1 MGRVDIRHLLS
12 GARVRFSLIRVC
24 WIVLLMVFGGM
35 AANATVEKRQV
46 DSLLQVLDAVIDSS
60 AYYDQQLQHQLVRC
74 RKMYE
79 NAPNLEAR
87 YELAHSLF
95 LNYRKYRLDS
105 ALYYARQRVK
115 MADGMHSLDSLS
127 SARLDEADALKCL
140 GRLHDALAVLD
151 HIPHTPYIKGN
162 AHYYY
167 LYHSILLS
175 LSQMTTDADEV
186 AYYKPLLMNYRD
198 TVNMVNR
205 DDPLTVCVNTCE
217 IEKSRGHVQSALDG
231 LLQFGK
237 SHSDLVTNSAIYWFV
252 LGDTYRDIGDTQG
265 AKYCYTMSSIIDKRH
280 CNKTYTSLQ
289 ALAWM
294 LYNEGDTERA
304 YHYITCSLN
313 DVMTSNARSR
323 LSLVGEYL
331 PIITTAYSQKQR
343 VSVIRRNIL
352 IAAAFIVA
360 ALLSVLLWSI
370 YKRNKRLTMM
380 HNELA
385 VNNDKLLSLNSQL
398 AELNQELVES
408 NMIKEEYIGQLFN
421 LCSSY
426 ISETE
431 KQRIRI
437 LSKLKSGKNKE
448 VQAQLDQST
457 MKQDLSQ
464 LFYNFDMI
472 FLELFPDFID
482 RFNALLRPGEHI
494 EVKGDNLLSPE
505 LRIYALVRLGIN
517 DSVKIASFLHYSP
530 QTVYNYRLKTRNRS
544 DLPKDEFIARVRR
557 L

>member
-1 MGRVDIRHLLS
+1 MRVGTILR
-12 GARVRFSLIRVC
+12 I
-24 WIVLLMVFGGM
+24 
-35 AANATVEKRQV
+35 ATAMWLCLCCSVAHAGEHHPV
-46 DSLLQVLDAVIDSS
+46 DSLLRVLDAVIDSR
-60 AYYDQQLQHQLVRC
+60 AYYDQQLQHQLVRY
-74 RKMYE
+74 RQMYE
-79 NAPNLEAR
+79 NTPDQEAR
-87 YELAHSLF
+87 FGLAHTLF

-115 MADGMHSLDSLS
+115 LAATLPSPDSLS

-151 HIPHTPYIKGN
+151 HLPHTPYIKGN

-167 LYHSILLS
+167 LYHSLRLS
-175 LSQMTTDADEV
+175 LAQMTTDADEI
-186 AYYKPLLMNYRD
+186 AYYKPLLMSYRD
-198 TVNMVNR
+198 TVNMVNG

-217 IEKSRGHVQSALDG
+217 IEKSRGHIQEALDK

-265 AKYCYTMSSIIDKRH
+265 AKYCYTMSSIIDKRN

-289 ALAWM
+289 SLAWM

-304 YHYITCSLN
+304 YRYITCSLN

-331 PIITTAYSQKQR
+331 PIITTAYSQKQHTLAL
-343 VSVIRRNIL
+343 RRNIL
-352 IAAAFIVA
+352 IAVALIA
-360 ALLSVLLWSI
+360 ALILGTLLWVI
-370 YKRNKRLTMM
+370 YQRNKHLAQM

-385 VNNDKLLSLNSQL
+385 ANNDKLQSFNTRLE
-398 AELNQELVES
+398 ELNHELVES

>member
-1 MGRVDIRHLLS
+1 
-12 GARVRFSLIRVC
+12 
-24 WIVLLMVFGGM
+24 M
-35 AANATVEKRQV
+35 AHASEHYRV
-46 DSLLQVLDAVIDSS
+46 DSLLSVLDAVIDSS
-60 AYYDQQLQHQLVRC
+60 AYYDQQLQQQLVRY
-74 RKMYE
+74 RTMYE
-79 NAPNLEAR
+79 NASGQEAR
-87 YELAHSLF
+87 FELAHTLF
-95 LNYRKYRLDS
+95 LNYRRYRLDS

-115 MADGMHSLDSLS
+115 LAGIKGLPDSLS

-140 GRLHDALAVLD
+140 GRLNDALNVLND
-151 HIPHTPYIKGN
+151 IPHTPYIKGN

-167 LYHSILLS
+167 LYHSILLA
-175 LSQMTTDADEV
+175 LMQMTTDADEV
-186 AYYKPLLMNYRD
+186 ALYKPQLMSYRD
-198 TVNMVNR
+198 TVNRVNEN
-205 DDPLTVCVNTCE
+205 DPLTVCVNTCE
-217 IEKSRGHVQSALDG
+217 IEKSQGNIQQALDR
-231 LLQFGK
+231 LLQFGQT
-237 SHSDLVTNSAIYWFV
+237 HRDLVNNSAIYWFV
-252 LGDTYRDIGDTQG
+252 LGETYRDNGDTEG
-265 AKYCYTMSSIIDKRH
+265 AKYCFTMSSIIDKRN

-289 ALAWM
+289 SLAWM

-304 YHYITCSLN
+304 YRYITCSLH
-313 DVMTSNARSR
+313 DVMSSNARSR

-343 VSVIRRNIL
+343 ASVLRRNIMIIAVL
-352 IAAAFIVA
+352 IAIT
-360 ALLSVLLWSI
+360 LLSFLLWIIHS
-370 YKRNKRLTMM
+370 RNKRLTTM
-380 HNELA
+380 HHELA
-385 VNNDKLLSLNSQL
+385 VNNDKLQSLNSRL
-398 AELNQELVES
+398 EELNHELVES

-431 KQRIRI
+431 KNRIRI

-482 RFNALLRPGEHI
+482 HFNALLRPDEHI
-494 EVKGDNLLSPE
+494 EPKGENLLSPE

-544 DLPKDEFIARVRR
+544 DLPKEEFLAHVRR

>member
-1 MGRVDIRHLLS
+1 MCCSVAHAGERYH
-12 GARVRFSLIRVC
+12 
-24 WIVLLMVFGGM
+24 
-35 AANATVEKRQV
+35 V
-46 DSLLQVLDAVIDSS
+46 DSLLKMLDAVIDSS
-60 AYYDQQLQHQLVRC
+60 AYYDQQLQQHLVRYK
-74 RKMYE
+74 KMYE
-79 NAPNLEAR
+79 NAPNQEGR
-87 YELAHSLF
+87 FELAHTLF

-115 MADGMHSLDSLS
+115 MADGVLSLDSLS

-140 GRLHDALAVLD
+140 GRLNDALAVLD
-151 HIPHTPYIKGN
+151 NIPHTPYIKGN
-162 AHYYY
+162 AHFYY

-175 LSQMTTDADEV
+175 LSQMTTDADEI
-186 AYYKPLLMNYRD
+186 AYYKPLLMHYRD
-198 TVNMVNR
+198 TVNIVNS

-217 IEKSRGHVQSALDG
+217 IEKSRGHFQEALDG

-237 SHSDLVTNSAIYWFV
+237 SHSNLVSNSAIYWFV

-265 AKYCYTMSSIIDKRH
+265 AKYCYAMSSIIDKRN

-289 ALAWM
+289 SLAWM
-294 LYNEGDTERA
+294 LYKEGDTERA
-304 YHYITCSLN
+304 YRYITCSLN

-343 VSVIRRNIL
+343 ASSTRRNIL
-352 IAAAFIVA
+352 IVAVLIAA
-360 ALLSVLLWSI
+360 ALLSILLWGI
-370 YKRNKRLTMM
+370 YKRNKHLTMM

-385 VNNDKLLSLNSQL
+385 VNNDKLLSLNAQL
-398 AELNQELVES
+398 EELNKELVES

-421 LCSSY
+421 LCSNY
-426 ISETE
+426 ISEAE
-431 KQRIRI
+431 KNRISI
-437 LSKLKSGKNKE
+437 LGKLKTGKNKE
-448 VQAQLDQST
+448 LQAQLDQST

-472 FLELFPDFID
+472 FLELFPDFIE

-494 EVKGDNLLSPE
+494 EVKGNNLLSPE

-544 DLPKDEFIARVRR
+544 DLPKDEFIAHVRR

>member
-1 MGRVDIRHLLS
+1 MRAGPILRVTT
-12 GARVRFSLIRVC
+12 FM
-24 WIVLLMVFGGM
+24 WICLCCLM
-35 AANATVEKRQV
+35 AHASEHYRV
-46 DSLLQVLDAVIDSS
+46 DSLLSVLDAVIDSS
-60 AYYDQQLQHQLVRC
+60 AYYDQQLQQRLVLYRT
-74 RKMYE
+74 MYE
-79 NAPNLEAR
+79 NASGQEAR
-87 YELAHSLF
+87 FELAHTLF
-95 LNYRKYRLDS
+95 LNYRRYRLDS

-115 MADGMHSLDSLS
+115 LAQVTGSPDSLS

-140 GRLHDALAVLD
+140 GRLNDALNVLND
-151 HIPHTPYIKGN
+151 IPHTPYIKGN

-167 LYHSILLS
+167 LYHSILLA
-175 LSQMTTDADEV
+175 LMQMTTDADEV
-186 AYYKPLLMNYRD
+186 ALYKPQLMSYRD
-198 TVNMVNR
+198 TVNMVNEN
-205 DDPLTVCVNTCE
+205 DPLTVCVNTCE
-217 IEKSRGHVQSALDG
+217 IEKSQGNIQQALDR
-231 LLQFGK
+231 LLQFGQT
-237 SHSDLVTNSAIYWFV
+237 HRDLVSNSAIYWFV
-252 LGDTYRDIGDTQG
+252 LGETYRDNGDTEG
-265 AKYCYTMSSIIDKRH
+265 AKYCFTMSSIIDKRN

-289 ALAWM
+289 SLAWM

-304 YHYITCSLN
+304 YRYITCSLH
-313 DVMTSNARSR
+313 DVMSSNARSR

-343 VSVIRRNIL
+343 ASVLRRNIIIIAIL
-352 IAAAFIVA
+352 IAI
-360 ALLSVLLWSI
+360 ALLSFLLWIIHS
-370 YKRNKRLTMM
+370 RNKRLTTM
-380 HNELA
+380 HHELA
-385 VNNDKLLSLNSQL
+385 VNNDKLQSLNSRL
-398 AELNQELVES
+398 EELNHELVES

-426 ISETE
+426 ISEAE
-431 KQRIRI
+431 KNRIRM

-482 RFNALLRPGEHI
+482 HFNALLRPDEHI
-494 EVKGDNLLSPE
+494 EPKGDNLLSPE

-544 DLPKDEFIARVRR
+544 DLPKEEFLAHVRR

>member
-1 MGRVDIRHLLS
+1 MRAGPILRVITFMWTCL
-12 GARVRFSLIRVC
+12 C
-24 WIVLLMVFGGM
+24 CLM
-35 AANATVEKRQV
+35 AHASEHYRV
-46 DSLLQVLDAVIDSS
+46 DSLLSVLDAVIDSS
-60 AYYDQQLQHQLVRC
+60 AYYDQQLQQQLVRY
-74 RKMYE
+74 RTMYE
-79 NAPNLEAR
+79 NASGQEAR
-87 YELAHSLF
+87 FELAHTLF
-95 LNYRKYRLDS
+95 LNYRRYRLDS

-115 MADGMHSLDSLS
+115 LAGIKGLPDSLS

-140 GRLHDALAVLD
+140 GRLNDALNVLND
-151 HIPHTPYIKGN
+151 IPHTPYIKGN

-167 LYHSILLS
+167 LYHSILLA
-175 LSQMTTDADEV
+175 LMQMTTDADEV
-186 AYYKPLLMNYRD
+186 ALYKPQLMSYRD
-198 TVNMVNR
+198 TVNRVNEN
-205 DDPLTVCVNTCE
+205 DPLTVCVNTCE
-217 IEKSRGHVQSALDG
+217 IEKSQGNIQQALDR
-231 LLQFGK
+231 LLQFGQT
-237 SHSDLVTNSAIYWFV
+237 HRDLVNNSAIYWFV
-252 LGDTYRDIGDTQG
+252 LGETYRDYGDTEG
-265 AKYCYTMSSIIDKRH
+265 AKYCLTMSSIIDKRN

-289 ALAWM
+289 SLAWM

-304 YHYITCSLN
+304 YRYITCSLH
-313 DVMTSNARSR
+313 DVMSSNARSR

-343 VSVIRRNIL
+343 ASVLRRNIMIIAVL
-352 IAAAFIVA
+352 IAIT
-360 ALLSVLLWSI
+360 LLSFLLWIIHS
-370 YKRNKRLTMM
+370 RNKRLTTM
-380 HNELA
+380 HHELA
-385 VNNDKLLSLNSQL
+385 VNNDKLQSLNSRL
-398 AELNQELVES
+398 EELNHELVES

-431 KQRIRI
+431 KNRIRI

-482 RFNALLRPGEHI
+482 HFNALLRPDEHI
-494 EVKGDNLLSPE
+494 EPKGENLLSPE

-544 DLPKDEFIARVRR
+544 DLPKEEFLAHVRR

>member
-1 MGRVDIRHLLS
+1 MIWLCMCCSVAHAGERYH
-12 GARVRFSLIRVC
+12 
-24 WIVLLMVFGGM
+24 
-35 AANATVEKRQV
+35 V
-46 DSLLQVLDAVIDSS
+46 DSLLKMLDAVIDSS
-60 AYYDQQLQHQLVRC
+60 AYYDQQLQQHLVRYK
-74 RKMYE
+74 KMYE
-79 NAPNLEAR
+79 NAPNQEGR
-87 YELAHSLF
+87 FELAHTLF

-115 MADGMHSLDSLS
+115 MADGVLSLDSLS

-140 GRLHDALAVLD
+140 GRLNDALAVLD
-151 HIPHTPYIKGN
+151 NIPHTPYIKGN
-162 AHYYY
+162 AHFYY

-175 LSQMTTDADEV
+175 LSQMTTDADER
-186 AYYKPLLMNYRD
+186 AYYKPLLMHYRD
-198 TVNMVNR
+198 SVNIVNS

-217 IEKSRGHVQSALDG
+217 IEKNRGHIQEALDG

-237 SHSDLVTNSAIYWFV
+237 SHSNLVSNSAIYWFV

-265 AKYCYTMSSIIDKRH
+265 AKYCYTMSSIIDKRN

-289 ALAWM
+289 SLAWM
-294 LYNEGDTERA
+294 LYKEGDTERA
-304 YHYITCSLN
+304 YRYITCSLN

-343 VSVIRRNIL
+343 ASSTRRNIL
-352 IAAAFIVA
+352 IVAVLIAA
-360 ALLSVLLWSI
+360 ALLSILLWGI
-370 YKRNKRLTMM
+370 YKRNKHLTIM

-385 VNNDKLLSLNSQL
+385 VNNDKLLSLNAQL
-398 AELNQELVES
+398 EELNKELVES

-421 LCSSY
+421 LCSNY
-426 ISETE
+426 ISEAE
-431 KQRIRI
+431 KNRISI
-437 LSKLKSGKNKE
+437 LGKLKTGKNKE
-448 VQAQLDQST
+448 LQAQLDQST

-472 FLELFPDFID
+472 FLELFPDFIE

-494 EVKGDNLLSPE
+494 EVKGNNLLSPE

-544 DLPKDEFIARVRR
+544 DLPKDEFIAHVRR

>member
-1 MGRVDIRHLLS
+1 MRAGPILPI
-12 GARVRFSLIRVC
+12 A
-24 WIVLLMVFGGM
+24 LLMWLCLCCST
-35 AANATVEKRQV
+35 AHASEHYRV
-46 DSLLQVLDAVIDSS
+46 DSLLSVLDAVIDSS
-60 AYYDQQLQHQLVRC
+60 GYYDQQLQQRLVRY

-79 NAPNLEAR
+79 NAPNQEAR
-87 YELAHSLF
+87 FELAHTLF

-115 MADGMHSLDSLS
+115 MANCVLSLDSLS
-127 SARLDEADALKCL
+127 AARLDEADALKCL

-151 HIPHTPYIKGN
+151 NIPHTPYIKSN

-175 LSQMTTDADEV
+175 LSQMTTDADEI
-186 AYYKPLLMNYRD
+186 AYYKPLLMHYRD
-198 TVNMVNR
+198 TVNMVNS

-217 IEKSRGHVQSALDG
+217 IEKSRGHIQQALDK
-231 LLQFGK
+231 LLNFGK
-237 SHSDLVTNSAIYWFV
+237 SHSNLVANSAIYWVV
-252 LGDTYRDIGDTQG
+252 LGDTYRDSGDNQG
-265 AKYCYTMSSIIDKRH
+265 AKYCYTMSSIIDKRN

-304 YHYITCSLN
+304 YRYITCSLN

-343 VSVIRRNIL
+343 ASSTRRNIL
-352 IAAAFIVA
+352 IVA
-360 ALLSVLLWSI
+360 ALIAAAMLSVLLWSI
-370 YKRNKRLTMM
+370 YKKNKHLTMM
-380 HNELA
+380 HNKLT
-385 VNNDKLLSLNSQL
+385 VNNDKLLSLNAQL
-398 AELNQELVES
+398 EELNRELVES

-421 LCSSY
+421 LCSNY
-426 ISETE
+426 ISEAE
-431 KQRIRI
+431 KKRISI
-437 LSKLKSGKNKE
+437 LGKLKTGKNKE
-448 VQAQLDQST
+448 LQAQLDQST

-472 FLELFPDFID
+472 FLELFPDFIE
-482 RFNALLRPGEHI
+482 RFNALLRPGEHL
-494 EVKGDNLLSPE
+494 EPRGDNLLSPE

-530 QTVYNYRLKTRNRS
+530 QTVYNYRLRTRNRS
-544 DLPKDEFIARVRR
+544 NLPRDEFIARVRR

>member
-1 MGRVDIRHLLS
+1 MPKYYRPT
-12 GARVRFSLIRVC
+12 
-24 WIVLLMVFGGM
+24 LMRTVSILRATALVWLGLCCFM
-35 AANATVEKRQV
+35 AHAGERYRV
-46 DSLLQVLDAVIDSS
+46 DSLLNVLDAVIDSS
-60 AYYDQQLQHQLVRC
+60 AYYDLQLQQQLVRC
-74 RKMYE
+74 RTMYE
-79 NAPNLEAR
+79 TVAGQEAR
-87 YELAHSLF
+87 FELAHTLF
-95 LNYRKYRLDS
+95 VNYRRYKLDS

-115 MADGMHSLDSLS
+115 LAEGAASPDSLS

-140 GRLHDALAVLD
+140 GRLNDALSVLNT
-151 HIPHTPYIKGN
+151 IPHTPYIKGN

-167 LYHSILLS
+167 LYHSILLA
-175 LSQMTTDADEV
+175 LMQMTTDADEV
-186 AYYKPLLMNYRD
+186 ALYQSQLMSYRD
-198 TVNMVNR
+198 TVNMVNEN
-205 DDPLTVCVNTCE
+205 DPLTVCVNTCE
-217 IEKSRGHVQSALDG
+217 IEKSQGKIEQALHR
-231 LLQFGK
+231 LLQFGET
-237 SHSDLVTNSAIYWFV
+237 HRDLVNQSAIYWFV
-252 LGDTYRDIGDTQG
+252 LGDTYRDYGDTQG
-265 AKYCYTMSSIIDKRH
+265 AKYSYTMSSIIDKRN

-289 ALAWM
+289 SLAWL

-304 YHYITCSLN
+304 YRYITCSLH
-313 DVMTSNARSR
+313 DVMSSNARSR

-343 VSVIRRNIL
+343 ASALRRNIMIIAVL
-352 IAAAFIVA
+352 IAI
-360 ALLSVLLWSI
+360 ALLSILLWTI
-370 YKRNKRLTMM
+370 HTRNKRLTTM
-380 HNELA
+380 HHELA
-385 VNNDKLLSLNSQL
+385 VKNDKLQSLNSRL
-398 AELNQELVES
+398 EELNHELVES

-426 ISETE
+426 ISEAE
-431 KQRIRI
+431 KNRIRI

-448 VQAQLDQST
+448 VQSQLDQST

-482 RFNALLRPGEHI
+482 RFNALLRPDEHL
-494 EVKGDNLLSPE
+494 EPKGDNLLSPE

-544 DLPKDEFIARVRR
+544 DLPKDEFLARVRR